1 MAYTFG
7 NGNGTQRQQNNIP
20 IQERNRHRG
29 WGCINPAFFV
39 LVAYT
44 SWVAFQCAVGVF
56 RGLLL
61 NWQKTGFIMVAGI
74 AFTVKLW
81 SLY

>member
-20 IQERNRHRG
+20 IQERNGHRG
-29 WGCINPAFFV
+29 WGCINPALFV
-39 LVAYT
+39 RVAYT

-61 NWQKTGFIMVAGI
+61 NCRKIRVIMVVEI
-74 AFTVKLW
+74 DFIVKLR